1 MPQKLLNSIKEWGRY
16 GVYGARRLVYG
27 DG

>member
-1 MPQKLLNSIKEWGRY
+1 MPQNLLNSIKEWGRY
-16 GVYGARRLVYG
+16 GVSGARGLVYG